1 MRSFGISRS
10 RQRLLCGISMI
21 SLIGSALSPTVLL
34 ADEGVARRV
43 LVGAN
48 GRNAK
53 ANLIDSNVVA
63 TAGAAGGDIVL
74 TNTYAPSSAVTAG
87 PAVELGSTGG
97 KGGDGDA
104 TLWASEP
111 GARGAAGGTV
121 DVVQNGALT
130 GAGNQTTPAAL
141 LLVYSVGGKG
151 GFAQQGAGGG
161 GAGGDVTLRVN
172 RSVIAQGDGFAGVRA
187 YSSGGASGGGGN
199 TEDRALANPAGA
211 AGAVKVTIGD
221 NATISTR
228 GMGAPAVVVEST
240 GGNGGTRGSGTFY
253 SDPYVTQGGAGGAV
267 TFNNRGVITTEGA
280 SSPAVLLQSVGGRG
294 GDQPDAGGR
303 PGGTGG
309 VAGAVIA
316 NQLNSITTSGAY
328 GVGLLAQSVGG
339 SGGNGGAGIFG
350 GGDGGAAAAGGTA
363 TVNNYG
369 TIATGGVGA
378 SAIVAQS
385 VGGGNAAN
393 AFQLKAITPGSA
405 SGGGGTGGNTFF
417 GSGGAGGTGGDG
429 GAVFVSNGGS
439 LQTRGDGA
447 FGILAQSIGGGGG
460 AGGAARSVGLFASV
474 ALGGDGGGGGNGGTV
489 TIARDGQALDAAYN
503 PFTVPSIT
511 TSGKGAGGV
520 AALSVGGSG
529 GVGGQASATSIGV
542 VGSISVAVGGNGGK
556 GGNGGTVA
564 VTNTSLITTTGL
576 QAVGLQAKSI
586 GGGGGNA
593 GSASAYAVAV
603 APPTLPAV
611 SVTFSLGGK
620 GGDGGAGGQVTV
632 NNLMNITTRGGTSA
646 GIQAMSV
653 GGGGG
658 DAGTASSVSDMISLY
673 ANIGGSVGIGGAGGG
688 GGSGQKVSVTNAA
701 NVETS
706 GSYSNAI
713 TGMSIGGGGGDG
725 GAGSAAAAV
734 GLSWSDKLN
743 TIVSGALP
751 TADSFSL
758 NYDIGGKGG
767 KGGAGGVV
775 EVTNTGGLLTSG
787 VNSRGIFAQ
796 SIGGGGGNGGGY
808 LSSGSG
814 TLTGKVNIG
823 GWGGDGGAGG
833 NVTVTNA
840 RNAFITT
847 TSAGAYG
854 ILAQSVG
861 GGGGTGGTLEGSKKS
876 AINSQPAVEKLILQT
891 ADELVKLNKVASFF
905 LGDTEK
911 KALADYEFLDK
922 KGPMQKQIA
931 AAGNTIKALKV
942 FGDKNKSFFTALRE
956 AGVTL
961 LVGRVLDEFKYQIKQ
976 AYKTELEGSTKL
988 PSLDLNMTAGGL
1000 GGAGGSGGVV
1010 TVTNAGTVATEGDNS
1025 YAIVAQSLGGGG
1037 GLGGAGSST
1046 GTNKLNVNLTLG
1058 GTGGVAGQGGAVTV
1072 TNSGMVT
1079 TRGASAFGLLAQS
1092 VGGGGGVGGAAA
1104 SANTISL
1111 SVNAGLGGSSSQ
1123 SGAGGTVTVTNSGT
1137 IATSGKQ
1144 AHAIVAQS
1152 VGGGGG
1158 VVFVGRVDPY
1168 DSGVLSSNAEEKEA
1182 LDAIKGLAAALGIT
1196 NAGSFGDTTANILPS
1211 PTVTLGV
1218 GGSGSGG
1225 GNGGAVNVT
1234 HSGSV
1239 ETGGLAAFGIF
1250 AQSIGGGGGMGADS
1264 SANGTNTVTA
1274 ALGGTGGVA
1283 GKGGAIAITFDG
1295 SASIMTGGDG
1305 SHGVF
1310 AQSIGG
1316 GGGYAGVG
1324 VFQSQLP
1331 NGLPITTGLVRDEVA
1346 SGDGGTI
1353 TIKTAETSKSLSIAT
1368 AGNAAHGIFAQSIGG
1383 GGGSYTNVTEAAVA
1397 TPLIPSATAVT
1408 RTRAS
1413 GNGSN
1418 VVIDITGNVATT
1430 GLGSYG
1436 IYSQTGM
1443 QKTDGSIDL
1452 SKRSG
1457 TTSITFGGYLLGGAG
1472 DGGAIRVDGGLSNTI
1487 TLKSGAL
1494 VEALSGKAIVSSA
1507 AYTSLTN
1514 NGTLV
1519 GDVSFTNASGP
1530 KVSTFENNG
1539 TYRSTSAGALRLS
1552 GAVFTNA
1559 GAFDIA
1565 GVGTIGTAT
1574 IWAGTTHLNGQ
1585 LLADVTS
1592 TPASGQA
1599 RSDVLTVY
1607 GNASVQTNVVAN
1619 VVGGLLPES
1628 FTVATFSGGGQTG
1641 SATGS
1646 GNVFA
1651 PFTWNANL
1659 VGNGLQVTP
1668 QANFY
1673 TPPNVTAS
1681 TTERAVQSYLQSA
1694 FNSNIG
1700 RPDAI
1705 TQDGAAIFGAFARS
1719 SSYADYWEGID
1730 SLAPEETLSVAA
1742 SQTLNTRTS
1751 LHAAL
1756 SCPVF
1761 EGSGVMME
1769 ETSCAW
1775 ARLYGDWVRQA
1786 GSADTGGYSQNSI
1799 TYRVG
1804 AQHELNEGWFLG
1816 ATAGFTQS
1824 NLSSTDGFSTSE
1836 GNAFDA
1842 SLALKRQIGPWLF
1855 AVTGNFGY
1863 GNYDTRRT
1871 LSIGD
1876 DVSFATGSAN
1886 VWTAGLRFRGS
1897 YEFAFDGWYMKPYA
1911 DMDVLYTNMPGHTE
1925 SGSGLADMRFASA
1938 QQWNAAVS
1946 PNVEFGGRL
1955 KVNEQMWLRPYATI
1969 GATFFAEDNMQVG
1982 VQIADSGFGNA
1993 SYTADLTIPSAL
2005 LNISLGAQL
2014 YKLNGF
2020 EVRAEYK
2027 VDVGDTY
2034 TAQQASARLA
2044 VPF

>member
-1 MRSFGISRS
+1 MHKPFAPTSRG
-10 RQRLLCGISMI
+10 RLLCGISAL
-21 SLIGSALSPTVLL
+21 SLIAAGLAPTLAH
-34 ADEGVARRV
+34 ADEAVSKRV
-43 LVGAN
+43 LVGAK
-48 GRNAK
+48 GRNAT
-53 ANLIDSNVVA
+53 ANLIFSNIPS
-63 TAGAAGGDIVL
+63 TPGGAAGDIL
-74 TNTYAPSSAVTAG
+74 ITNIYAAANGPRIG
-87 PAVELGSTGG
+87 PAVELGSVGG
-97 KGGDGDA
+97 AGGDGAA
-104 TLWASEP
+104 TLYASEP
-111 GARGAAGGTV
+111 GSGGGAGGTVTVDQNGALAGTGHQSTPSSLLLVYSTGGDGGFGQKGSGAGGAAGAVTLNVNAAIATKGDNYAAMNVASTGGNAGGGGNTQGRAANVPGAAGGTV
-121 DVVQNGALT
+121 
-130 GAGNQTTPAAL
+130 
-141 LLVYSVGGKG
+141 
-151 GFAQQGAGGG
+151 
-161 GAGGDVTLRVN
+161 
-172 RSVIAQGDGFAGVRA
+172 
-187 YSSGGASGGGGN
+187 
-199 TEDRALANPAGA
+199 
-211 AGAVKVTIGD
+211 KVTISSG
-221 NATISTR
+221 AQVSTN
-228 GMGAPAVVVEST
+228 GAGAPAVIVAST
-240 GGNGGTRGSGTFY
+240 GGHGSIRGSGTAY
-253 SDPYVTQGGAGGAV
+253 SDPYVSAGGDGGTV
-267 TFNNRGVITTEGA
+267 NFDNRGTISTLGNA
-280 SSPAVLLQSVGGRG
+280 SPAVMVQSVGGRG
-294 GDQPDAGGR
+294 GDQPNAGGQ
-303 PGGTGG
+303 PGGTAGKG
-309 VAGAVIA
+309 GAVIA
-316 NQLNSITTSGAY
+316 NQWNLITTSGAY
-328 GVGLLAQSVGG
+328 SVGLLAQSVGG
-339 SGGNGGAGIFG
+339 SGGSGGGGIFG
-350 GGDGGAAAAGGTA
+350 GGDGGAAAAGGAA
-363 TVNNYG
+363 TVKNYG
-369 TIATGGVGA
+369 TIVTTGLSA
-378 SAIVAQS
+378 SAIVVQS

-405 SGGGGTGGNTFF
+405 TGGGGSGGNSFF
-417 GSGGAGGTGGDG
+417 GSGGTGGTGGDG
-429 GAVFVSNGGS
+429 GAVLVANGGS
-439 LQTRGDGA
+439 LQTSGDAA

-460 AGGAARSVGLFASV
+460 AGGAANSVSLFASV
-474 ALGGDGGGGGNGGTV
+474 ALGGDGGGGGNGGSV
-489 TIARDGQALDAAYN
+489 TIAGVGTVVDAAYN

-511 TSGKGAGGV
+511 TSGKGAGGIV
-520 AALSVGGSG
+520 ALSVGGSG

-542 VGSISVAVGGNGGK
+542 VGAISVAVGGNGGK
-556 GGNGGTVA
+556 GGNGGTVS
-564 VTNTSLITTTGL
+564 VTNTSHITTTGL
-576 QAVGLQAKSI
+576 QSVGLQAKSI

-593 GSASAYAVAV
+593 GSASAYALAV

-611 SVTFSLGGK
+611 SVTFSLGGT
-620 GGDGGAGGQVTV
+620 GGDGGSGGAVTV
-632 NNLMNITTRGGTSA
+632 DNLMAITTRGGSSA

-658 DAGTASSVSDMISLY
+658 DAGSASSASDMISLY
-673 ANIGGSVGIGGAGGG
+673 ANIGGSMGIGGAGGG
-688 GGSGQKVSVTNAA
+688 GGNGQKVSVTNSG

-713 TGMSIGGGGGDG
+713 TAMSIGGGGGDG
-725 GAGSAAAAV
+725 SSGSAAAAV
-734 GLSWSDKLN
+734 GLSWNDKLN
-743 TIVSGALP
+743 TVVNGALP
-751 TADSFSL
+751 VADSFSL
-758 NYDIGGKGG
+758 NYDIGGRGG
-767 KGGAGGVV
+767 KGGSGGLV
-775 EVTNTGGLLTSG
+775 EVTNTAGILTSG

-808 LSSGSG
+808 ISSGSG

-833 NVTVTNA
+833 GVTVTNA
-840 RNAFITT
+840 KGAGITT
-847 TSAGAYG
+847 TSAGSLG

-861 GGGGTGGTLEGSKKS
+861 GGGGTGGTLKGSEKS
-876 AINSQPAVEKLILQT
+876 AIKSQPAVEKMNLQT
-891 ADELVKLNKVASFF
+891 ADELVKLNKIASFF

-911 KALADYEFLDK
+911 KALEDYEFLDK
-922 KGPMQKQIA
+922 KGPIQKQIA
-931 AAGNTIKALKV
+931 TAGNVIKALKA
-942 FGDKNKSFFTALRE
+942 FGDKNKSFYAALGE

-961 LVGRVLDEFKYQIKQ
+961 LVGKALDEFKYQVKQ
-976 AYKTELEGSTKL
+976 AYKTELEGSASL
-988 PSLDLNMTAGGL
+988 PALDLNMTAGGL

-1010 TVTNAGTVATEGDNS
+1010 TVTNAGDVATEGDNS

-1046 GTNKLNVNLTLG
+1046 GTNKLNVNLTVG
-1058 GTGGVAGQGGAVTV
+1058 GTGGVAGQGGAVTI
-1072 TNSGMVT
+1072 TNTGTVT
-1079 TRGASAFGLLAQS
+1079 TQGASAFGLLTQS

-1123 SGAGGTVTVTNSGT
+1123 SGTGGTVTVANSGT
-1137 IATSGKQ
+1137 VTTSGKQ

-1182 LDAIKGLAAALGIT
+1182 LDAIKALAAALGIA
-1196 NAGSFGDTTANILPS
+1196 NAASFGDTSANLVPS
-1211 PTVTLGV
+1211 PSVTLGV

-1225 GNGGAVNVT
+1225 GSGGAVTVT
-1234 HSGSV
+1234 HSGTV

-1274 ALGGTGGVA
+1274 ALGGKGGVA
-1283 GKGGAIAITFDG
+1283 GNGGAINIQFDG
-1295 SASIMTGGDG
+1295 SASIVTGGDG

-1324 VFQSQLP
+1324 VFQVAQL
-1331 NGLPITTGLVRDEVA
+1331 NGLPLTTGLVRDEVA
-1346 SGDGGTI
+1346 SGDGGAI
-1353 TIKTAETSKSLSIAT
+1353 TIKTLSTSKTLSIAT
-1368 AGNAAHGIFAQSIGG
+1368 AGDAAHGIFAQSIGG
-1383 GGGSYTNVTEAAVA
+1383 GGGSYTNVTEAGTASA
-1397 TPLIPSATAVT
+1397 LIPSATAVT

-1413 GNGSN
+1413 GKGGD
-1418 VVIDITGNVATT
+1418 VIIDITGNVTTT

-1457 TTSITFGGYLLGGAG
+1457 TTSITFGGYLLGGGG
-1472 DGGAIRVDGGLSNTI
+1472 DGGAIRIDGGTSGTI
-1487 TLKSGAL
+1487 TLNSGAL
-1494 VEALSGKAIVSSA
+1494 VEAMSGKAIVSSA
-1507 AYTSLTN
+1507 AYTSVTN
-1514 NGTLV
+1514 TGTLV
-1519 GDVSFTNASGP
+1519 GDISFTNASGP
-1530 KVSTFENNG
+1530 KVSLFQNNG
-1539 TYRSTSAGALRLS
+1539 TYRSTSAGSVSL
-1552 GAVFTNA
+1552 GGGIFTNT

-1574 IWAGTTHLNGQ
+1574 VWAGTTHLNGQ
-1585 LLADVTS
+1585 LLADLTS
-1592 TPASGQA
+1592 TPAAGQA
-1599 RSDVLTVY
+1599 RSDMLKVF
-1607 GNASVQTNVVAN
+1607 GNANVQTTVVTNVI
-1619 VVGGLLPES
+1619 GGLLPET
-1628 FTVATFSGGGQTG
+1628 FTVATFSGGYQSG

-1651 PFTWNANL
+1651 PFTWNASL
-1659 VGNGLQVTP
+1659 GRSGLQVTP

-1673 TPPNVTAS
+1673 TPPDVTAS
-1681 TTERAVQSYLQSA
+1681 TTEKAVQSYLQTA

-1700 RPDAI
+1700 KPDAI

-1719 SSYADYWEGID
+1719 SSYEDYWEGID

-1751 LHAAL
+1751 LRAAL

-1786 GSADTGGYSQNSI
+1786 GSADTGGYTQDSI

-1804 AQHELNEGWFLG
+1804 AQRELTAGWFLG

-1824 NLSSTDGFSTSE
+1824 TLSSTDGFSTSQ

-1842 SLALKRQIGPWLF
+1842 SLALKRQMGPWLF

-1863 GNYDTRRT
+1863 GNYDTKRT

-1876 DVSFATGSAN
+1876 GVSFSSGSAN
-1886 VWTAGLRFRGS
+1886 VWTAGARLRGS
-1897 YEFAFDGWYMKPYA
+1897 FEFAFDGWYMKPYA
-1911 DMDVLYTNMPGHTE
+1911 DVDVLYTNMPGHTE
-1925 SGSGLADMRFASA
+1925 GGSSLVDMAFASA
-1938 QQWNAAVS
+1938 QQWNAAFS
-1946 PNVEFGGRL
+1946 PNVEIGGRMA
-1955 KVNEQMWLRPYATI
+1955 VNERMWLRPYATI
-1969 GATFFAEDNMQVG
+1969 GATVFAKDTMQVG

-2005 LNISLGAQL
+2005 LNLSFGAQL
-2014 YKLNGF
+2014 YTLNGV
-2020 EVRAEYK
+2020 ELRAEYK